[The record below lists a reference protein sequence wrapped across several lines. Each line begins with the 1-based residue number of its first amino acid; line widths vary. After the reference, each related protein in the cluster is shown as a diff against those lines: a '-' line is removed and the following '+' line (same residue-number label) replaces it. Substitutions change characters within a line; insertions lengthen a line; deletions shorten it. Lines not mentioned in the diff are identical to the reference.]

1 MGRDQIFRYIITVC
15 SQRMGSQT
23 FRRVKTEIDT
33 SGSSER
39 GSIMGKTVRRH
50 GVFKGFC

>member
-15 SQRMGSQT
+15 AQRMGSQT
-23 FRRVKTEIDT
+23 FRRVSTEVVPQKEEA
-33 SGSSER
+33 SGE
-39 GSIMGKTVRRH
+39 KTVRRH

>member
-1 MGRDQIFRYIITVC
+1 MFGYIITVC
-15 SQRMGSQT
+15 AQRKGSQT
-23 FRRVKTEIDT
+23 FRRVRTEIDT

-39 GSIMGKTVRRH
+39 GSVMRKTVRRH